1 MYLIMVKGI
10 TDLTG
15 EINKLIYHKIF
26 LFKPSKR
33 QIEKAIKACG
43 VREDGLDT
51 QGLDLKQAYEIKILK
66 VKFSL

>member
-1 MYLIMVKGI
+1 MYLIMVKGT

-15 EINKLIYHKIF
+15 ELNKLIYHKVF

-51 QGLDLKQAYEIKILK
+51 QGLNLKQGYEVKILK